1 MRTDHVFLQRYCL
14 VVILFALLGVFDS
27 LNFAKEWYGS
37 IGVLVATVYL
47 VFVLFNVYALFHLL
61 LFGHTARYLVLPLYF
76 VLFIPLYIGMSSFV
90 PTNLQSVLGL
100 LLSSFEI
107 VYAATVLVIAHREFA
122 TRYKS

>member
-1 MRTDHVFLQRYCL
+1 MRTDHVFLQRYC
-14 VVILFALLGVFDS
+14 VAVILFALLGIFDS

-61 LFGHTARYLVLPLYF
+61 LFGHTARDLVLPLYF

-100 LLSSFEI
+100 LLSSFEM
-107 VYAATVLVIAHREFA
+107 VYAASLLFIARREFA